1 MKYFPIICVSYLK
14 IVKKKHMYFVSERN
28 EFENKDFDMNDF
40 KTITEMLVLTILYY

>member
-1 MKYFPIICVSYLK
+1 
-14 IVKKKHMYFVSERN
+14 MYFVSERN